1 MGKLLF
7 WIAVVGVVWIAIKF
21 AQASA
26 RRVERSA
33 REARD
38 RAEGDGAGTRAG
50 RSDAPRGELMVKCAH
65 CGVHLPQSDAVSAG
79 ALHYCSGAHRDAGP
93 KTR

>member
-7 WIAVVGVVWIAIKF
+7 WIAVIGAVWIAIKF

-33 REARD
+33 RDARD
-38 RAEGDGAGTRAG
+38 RTEGSDAG
-50 RSDAPRGELMVKCAH
+50 RSAGRGGVPRGELMVRCAH
-65 CGVHLPQSDAVSAG
+65 CGVHLPQSDAVSVG

-93 KTR
+93 KAG